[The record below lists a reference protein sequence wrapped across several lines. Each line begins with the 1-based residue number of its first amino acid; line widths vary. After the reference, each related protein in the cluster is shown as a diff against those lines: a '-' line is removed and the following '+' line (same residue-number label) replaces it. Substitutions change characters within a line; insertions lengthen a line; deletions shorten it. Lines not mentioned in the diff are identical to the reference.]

1 MMFGGWATRLRQHRR
16 LRLVRSRPTQ
26 PSVSASTDRA
36 DLHDIDAADRALIE
50 SVSEFT
56 MTSLERRFHL
66 VQAVR
71 YVARREIPGAIVECG
86 VWRGGSMMLV
96 AQTLQLEQSTRQ
108 LYLFD
113 TFNGMSAPTDA
124 DTDYRGRSAQALL
137 DHERPAMVTSHVWAV
152 AGIDDV
158 RRNMATTGYP
168 ASEYHLVQGL
178 VEQTIPTNAPEQI
191 ALLRLDTDWYE
202 STAHELEHL
211 YHRVVPGG
219 VVIIDDYGY
228 WSGARK
234 AVDEFLDRSAAPIL
248 LHRIDDTCR
257 AFIKPGD
264 LT

>member
-1 MMFGGWATRLRQHRR
+1 
-16 LRLVRSRPTQ
+16 
-26 PSVSASTDRA
+26 
-36 DLHDIDAADRALIE
+36 
-50 SVSEFT
+50 

-71 YVARREIPGAIVECG
+71 YVVRRGIPGAIVECG

-96 AQTLQLEQSTRQ
+96 ATTLHTEQSTRP

-113 TFNGMSAPTDA
+113 TFNGMCAPTDV
-124 DTDYRGRSAQALL
+124 DTDYLGRSAQRRLEA
-137 DHERPAMVTSHVWAV
+137 ERSSMQTSHVWAI

-168 ASEYHLVQGL
+168 ENEYHLVEGL
-178 VEQTIPTNAPEQI
+178 VEETVPANAPDEI

-211 YHRVVPGG
+211 YPRVVAGG

-234 AVDEFLDRSAAPIL
+234 AVDEFLERSPVPIL

-257 AFIKPGD
+257 AFVKPGAPA
-264 LT
+264 